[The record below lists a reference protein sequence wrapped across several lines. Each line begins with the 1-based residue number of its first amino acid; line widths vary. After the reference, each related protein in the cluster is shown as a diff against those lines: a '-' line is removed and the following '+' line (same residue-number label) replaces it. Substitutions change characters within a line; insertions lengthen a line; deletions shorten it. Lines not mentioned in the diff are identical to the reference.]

1 MLYLVGNHRCFLRD
15 FSIFYQLLSTALD
28 GQLMDG
34 FLFLFIALT
43 LFQQARK
50 LLLVFDVKQDEEV
63 SAAVRW

>member
-1 MLYLVGNHRCFLRD
+1 M
-15 FSIFYQLLSTALD
+15 T

-34 FLFLFIALT
+34 FVFLFIALS

-63 SAAVRW
+63 STAVAC